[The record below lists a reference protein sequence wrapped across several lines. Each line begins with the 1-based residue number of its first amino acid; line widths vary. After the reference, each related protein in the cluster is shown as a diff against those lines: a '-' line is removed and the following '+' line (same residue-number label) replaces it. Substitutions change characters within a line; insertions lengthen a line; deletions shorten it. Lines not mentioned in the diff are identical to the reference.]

1 MIRGHASQPR
11 LPTGAATTLQ
21 PRMRSKRLRDPS
33 LDSAVIL
40 ARWLQFGSYVIL
52 LKDRIRQVQ
61 RRVILLRLRR
71 EALGG
76 TLARIVQALDR
87 CAETGHQSSLPSIF

>member
-1 MIRGHASQPR
+1 
-11 LPTGAATTLQ
+11 
-21 PRMRSKRLRDPS
+21 MRSKRLRDPS
-33 LDSAVIL
+33 QDSAVIL

-76 TLARIVQALDR
+76 TLHQIVQALEQ
-87 CAETGHQSSLPSIF
+87 CAATEHQSSSPSIF

>member
-1 MIRGHASQPR
+1 
-11 LPTGAATTLQ
+11 
-21 PRMRSKRLRDPS
+21 MRSKRLRDPS
-33 LDSAVIL
+33 LDSAVTL

-61 RRVILLRLRR
+61 RRVILLRLQR

-76 TLARIVQALDR
+76 PLARIVQAFDW
-87 CAETGHQSSLPSIF
+87 CAENEHPSLLSSIF